1 MMRIMRINALLATGI
16 IFAQG
21 WVPQALAASHT
32 AVTVMSRTA
41 RSRVQP
47 TAEVALDNRLAREW
61 GLRPDEWVRYRRLMQ
76 GPLGIWSP
84 HLDPLTALGIEA
96 RSASEREHYAAL
108 EVRMEGER
116 VQKILTYQR
125 AYDDAWKRLYPTLE
139 PVEFSRAPHPRAAA
153 PPPQS
158 SRLAVFVKDPC
169 AACDAIVAKLQRER
183 RKFDIYMVGLQS
195 DADIRAWAAHVGI
208 QPALV
213 RARVITLN
221 HDAGRWLS
229 IGDQGPL
236 PAVLGYVNGR
246 WQRE

>member
-1 MMRIMRINALLATGI
+1 MMRLMRISALVASGI

-21 WVPQALAASHT
+21 WVLPALAASGTT
-32 AVTVMSRTA
+32 AIVMSRTA
-41 RSRVQP
+41 RSRAQP
-47 TAEVALDNRLAREW
+47 TAEIALDDRLAREW
-61 GLRPDEWVRYRRLMQ
+61 GLRPDEWARYRRLMQ

-84 HLDPLTALGIEA
+84 HLDPLTALGVEA
-96 RSASEREHYAAL
+96 RSDAERRHYAAL

-139 PVEFSRAPHPRAAA
+139 PVEFSQAPRPRATAH
-153 PPPQS
+153 PPRS

-169 AACDAIVAKLQRER
+169 AACDAIVTQLQAQR

-195 DADIRAWAAHVGI
+195 NADIRAWAARVGI

-229 IGDQGPL
+229 VGDQGSL
-236 PAVLGYVNGR
+236 PAVLAYVNGR